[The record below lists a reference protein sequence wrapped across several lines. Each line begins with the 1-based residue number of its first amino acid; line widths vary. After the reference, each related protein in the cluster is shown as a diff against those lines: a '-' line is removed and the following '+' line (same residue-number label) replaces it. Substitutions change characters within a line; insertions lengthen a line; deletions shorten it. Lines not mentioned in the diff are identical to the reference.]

1 MWSPGGPPGP
11 AGWDRRRVGA
21 RLRAALAGLQELQ
34 GLRARQQALVRGALA
49 VQPPPA
55 PAAHRAPRAQELR
68 LEAALAALQDQL
80 NRLRRQDVGLKTQ
93 LDRLD
98 QQISELQLDVRRTS
112 VEGLDSDSRP
122 SSGFYELS
130 DGGSCSL
137 SASRT
142 SVCSDRLSSSLS
154 TLLPAVPTAR
164 TSSGA
169 CRPWSADETA
179 MCGSPLP
186 VWGQLAA
193 EGRAGQ
199 PPQGT
204 SRPRPVS
211 TGDLDRVLP
220 AEARLPEANAD
231 ARSTSLLCHGLGLP
245 PHALDPKYQRDLV
258 SRGGGEVYPFPSP
271 LHAVALQSPLFA
283 LTKET
288 PQGNSHLPPPG
299 KSGPSS
305 SGPGLVQTGPV
316 VEAGSAR
323 AYIDKL
329 LGLRGQRNPPRGSVG
344 EQGPPG
350 CEVPPF
356 WGAESGGGPERLTC
370 SPRAADAG
378 GGAQRREV
386 GRGSLEQRGPVP
398 LVGPS
403 QPSSFPKDGHKPSS
417 SCVRVGAILSSP
429 QLGGGSPSSCSWAQQ
444 APPEDWRGKA
454 RAPTKTPRPYVHP
467 HSVASG
473 AALMGLK
480 MGQKTDHPMT
490 KAVRMGK
497 GACDRALG
505 SSRQPPP
512 WGALL
517 APQRPP
523 AWGAWL
529 RGRPTQAREA
539 PGRSSSESSLYPV
552 SFLVPLLVAS
562 REGHGASA
570 QALFPLEA
578 APLVAAGSEA
588 RRRQRRWWSSM
599 EIAAGARLAG
609 VQGPGP
615 GPPRRVTR
623 RGAGPRPVCPR
634 ARPRTPHQDT
644 QARTVSGGSK
654 HSAECASLFHS
665 TIAETSGD
673 EASDHTANCFG
684 DQESSGSDAEDSVQG
699 TGACPPQ
706 PPRVPTCSQP
716 LPPPAPRLCRVKAS
730 KALKKKIRRF
740 QPAALKVMTLV

>member
-1 MWSPGGPPGP
+1 MWSPGGRPGP

-49 VQPPPA
+49 EQPPPA
-55 PAAHRAPRAQELR
+55 PAARRAPRAQELR

-112 VEGLDSDSRP
+112 AEGDSDSRP

-137 SASRT
+137 STSCT
-142 SVCSDRLSSSLS
+142 SVCSDRLSSSLG
-154 TLLPAVPTAR
+154 TLLPAAPTAR
-164 TSSGA
+164 TSAGA
-169 CRPWSADETA
+169 CRPWSADETSVW
-179 MCGSPLP
+179 GSPLT
-186 VWGQLAA
+186 VWGRPGP
-193 EGRAGQ
+193 EGGAGQ
-199 PPQGT
+199 PLQGPA
-204 SRPRPVS
+204 RPRPVS

-220 AEARLPEANAD
+220 ATAGFPEASAD
-231 ARSTSLLCHGLGLP
+231 ARPLSLLCHGLGLP

-288 PQGNSHLPPPG
+288 PQGDSHLPPP
-299 KSGPSS
+299 SASPPGP
-305 SGPGLVQTGPV
+305 SGPGSVRTGPV
-316 VEAGSAR
+316 PAAGSAQ

-329 LGLRGQRNPPRGSVG
+329 LGLRGQRDPLRGGVG

-350 CEVPPF
+350 REVSPSQR
-356 WGAESGGGPERLTC
+356 AKSGGCPERPAC
-370 SPRAADAG
+370 SPRRVDTGA
-378 GGAQRREV
+378 GAQRRET
-386 GRGSLEQRGPVP
+386 GRGSLEQRGPAP
-398 LVGPS
+398 HVGPPHPGGLS
-403 QPSSFPKDGHKPSS
+403 DNGHKPSGS
-417 SCVRVGAILSSP
+417 RVRVGAALGPP
-429 QLGGGSPSSCSWAQQ
+429 QLGGGPPSSCSWAQQ
-444 APPEDWRGKA
+444 ATPEDWRGKA
-454 RAPTKTPRPYVHP
+454 RPPTKAPRPCIHP
-467 HSVASG
+467 PSVASG
-473 AALMGLK
+473 AVLMGLK
-480 MGQKTDHPMT
+480 VGPRAGQPVT
-490 KAVRMGK
+490 KAVRMGR
-497 GACDRALG
+497 GACERAPG
-505 SSRQPPP
+505 SGRQPPP
-512 WGALL
+512 WGALP

-539 PGRSSSESSLYPV
+539 PGRSCSESSLYPV

-562 REGHGASA
+562 RGGHGASA

-578 APLVAAGSEA
+578 GPPVAAGGEA
-588 RRRQRRWWSSM
+588 RRRQRRWRSSV

-609 VQGPGP
+609 AQGPGA
-615 GPPRRVTR
+615 GPPRWAPR
-623 RGAGPRPVCPR
+623 RGAGPRPGCSR
-634 ARPRTPHQDT
+634 ARPQPPRRE
-644 QARTVSGGSK
+644 ARAGSVSGGSE

-665 TIAETSGD
+665 TVAETSGD
-673 EASDHTANCFG
+673 EASDHTASCFG
-684 DQESSGSDAEDSVQG
+684 DQESGGSDAEDSAQG
-699 TGACPPQ
+699 AGGRPPQ
-706 PPRVPTCSQP
+706 PPRAPACPRPP
-716 LPPPAPRLCRVKAS
+716 LPPAPRLRRIKAS
-730 KALKKKIRRF
+730 RALKKRIRRF

>member
-1 MWSPGGPPGP
+1 MEVESDVPWQNCCEKHVFLLQQTSELCRQWAWGVRRSRDPSAAQTVPRRRALSSDVFYFQYWTRFCETHLVVPQRTAPASPRSQGRSVQGQPCGRRCPSFWASSRSERTQLESRVDSPSRHHAGRVGRPRDGASMCVRPPRSPRQRQASCFSRGGRRPSPG
-11 AGWDRRRVGA
+11 
-21 RLRAALAGLQELQ
+21 LRGC
-34 GLRARQQALVRGALA
+34 GR
-49 VQPPPA
+49 
-55 PAAHRAPRAQELR
+55 H
-68 LEAALAALQDQL
+68 
-80 NRLRRQDVGLKTQ
+80 K
-93 LDRLD
+93 
-98 QQISELQLDVRRTS
+98 
-112 VEGLDSDSRP
+112 P
-122 SSGFYELS
+122 SSLYLFF
-130 DGGSCSL
+130 
-137 SASRT
+137 
-142 SVCSDRLSSSLS
+142 
-154 TLLPAVPTAR
+154 P
-164 TSSGA
+164 
-169 CRPWSADETA
+169 
-179 MCGSPLP
+179 
-186 VWGQLAA
+186 
-193 EGRAGQ
+193 
-199 PPQGT
+199 
-204 SRPRPVS
+204 
-211 TGDLDRVLP
+211 GDLDRVLP

-299 KSGPSS
+299 KSSPSS

-378 GGAQRREV
+378 GGAQRQEV

-480 MGQKTDHPMT
+480 MGQKTGHPMT

-578 APLVAAGSEA
+578 APLVAAGGEA

-609 VQGPGP
+609 VPGPGP